1 MKKIVLPNLI
11 IETECPEDIT
21 MMVLGGRKPSA
32 EWLSSLD
39 FPKNI
44 WAVDSGIESCFDSDI
59 VPNKLVG
66 DGDSASSEAWQ
77 WGIDN
82 GVDVSKYGSEKDRTD
97 FQLALELFSEKDGN
111 KNKAIFLTGCFGG
124 RFDHLWSTLITFLS
138 AGKNARPLGM
148 ADEIEGMILLHGPGR
163 LDLNFIK
170 PPGAIS
176 LISFTTV
183 SSGVSVEGV
192 RWPLENVVL
201 EYKDPYSISNRLSGG
216 KKAGVSVTEGTVGV
230 YWVWEV

>member
-1 MKKIVLPNLI
+1 MKKIVLPDLI
-11 IETECPEDIT
+11 IEIECPDDIT
-21 MMVLGGRKPSA
+21 TMVLGGRKPSP

-39 FPKNI
+39 FLKNI

-59 VPNKLVG
+59 VPDKLVG
-66 DGDSASSEAWQ
+66 DGDSASPEAWQ
-77 WGIDN
+77 WAVDK
-82 GVDVSKYGSEKDRTD
+82 GVDVSKYSMEKDRTD
-97 FQLALELFSEKDGN
+97 FQLALELFSEKAGN
-111 KNKAIFLTGCFGG
+111 EEKSLFLTGCFGG
-124 RFDHLWSTLITFLS
+124 RFDHLWSTLISFLS
-138 AGKNARPLGM
+138 GEKNVRPLGM
-148 ADEIEGMILLHGPGR
+148 ADEIEGMILLNGPGR
-163 LDLNFIK
+163 LDLNFSK

-183 SSGVSVEGV
+183 SRGVSVEGV